1 MELHATNQTGC
12 KWKGD
17 AESEDGEGDRH
28 RFLRG
33 ERHEGGTWEL
43 QKRFWVSEKLADMLR
58 SAHASALAARCVSGR
73 VKVDERRNGGEK
85 MGEAA
90 AGWKLAH
97 RGAALID

>member
-17 AESEDGEGDRH
+17 AEREDGEGDRH

-33 ERHEGGTWEL
+33 EQDEGGTWEL

-58 SAHASALAARCVSGR
+58 SAHALAARCVSEC
-73 VKVDERRNGGEK
+73 VMVDERQNGREK

-90 AGWKLAH
+90 AGWKLPH
-97 RGAALID
+97 RGAVLID